1 MAIVQIDHIESSH
14 RCTYDDVPGLPT
26 SLTFQGS
33 YQAPTQQGTNRQGAN
48 RQGANQQGTN
58 HQGATHHGAKVHNRA
73 RTVGLQ
79 FELSVEVGGTEQRDP
94 TGGLA
99 YIDTVH
105 STRLRCIGTRHAV
118 ESANGVSFH
127 VPVEIDTTE
136 GLLFASLV
144 YRFNR
149 FGPAFSFGLHLPED
163 QAIVVRNIRLRGI
176 ISLGDGSWVVTA
188 PGNCLAST
196 MPLELLSTPIGV
208 SPIGGLRG
216 SSGLIHLASD
226 SEHRAV
232 AIWAD
237 DDTEVPEIEISGDP
251 HNVMSVGLVT
261 NFGGDLSGSQSNE
274 IQFLSLDLDVAP
286 WSSFPETFDGWLR
299 SRGLT
304 SPGKPPTWS
313 IGAMM
318 YEAQIGFS
326 VFNEV
331 HQYSPYPEVSDLIAD
346 LDRIQ
351 ALGFSVVQLMP
362 RQPYPS
368 YNVHDYWDID
378 TSYGPIELIRELV
391 NGCHRRNM
399 RIILDVLLHGVLDQE
414 SIQAAADGVRSGPFA
429 SLLASE
435 TNDSFGSDVRDW
447 HNYLIAWSRHI
458 ADFEPYWKAGSPP
471 VSPLIAE
478 HPDWFCRD
486 SNGNVSGVY
495 TKAFDAR
502 NRDWQDYFTSAMS
515 FLMTELDID
524 GFRFDAPTY
533 NDFANWAPWARGR
546 ASTSQLGC
554 IGLFERLRPVLKS
567 IKADALLYTEPSGHA
582 LRRSMDLNYNY
593 DEQWLLTSL
602 TSPETATPWG
612 VRTGKALAAW
622 MRDRDAIL
630 PTGSLTAH
638 HIDSHD
644 TFWWPS
650 WGKKWRREQFTMD
663 QVRLLT
669 VIFGSLP
676 GPMMMFSG
684 GEVGIEDL
692 LPQLAKLKIGDVWQR
707 GEVSWWCSPDTPES
721 VFGITRSVGNE
732 SVSLV
737 ANVGNEPVRF
747 SPSHQLTNAVAQ
759 LTVGSVANI
768 NALGIQLG
776 PNSAIIFT
784 E

>member
-1 MAIVQIDHIESSH
+1 MRIDHVESTH
-14 RCTYDDVPGLPT
+14 VCVFDDETGLLTALTIRGT
-26 SLTFQGS
+26 SNDPATRTISVQLDLT
-33 YQAPTQQGTNRQGAN
+33 
-48 RQGANQQGTN
+48 
-58 HQGATHHGAKVHNRA
+58 
-73 RTVGLQ
+73 
-79 FELSVEVGGTEQRDP
+79 VEVGGTERREA
-94 TGGLA
+94 TGGLE
-99 YIDTVH
+99 YIDTVP
-105 STRLRCIGTRHAV
+105 STGLRCVGASHSV
-118 ESANGVSFH
+118 ESADGLSFL
-127 VPVEIDTTE
+127 VPIEIATAA
-136 GLLFASLV
+136 GLLFGSLV

-149 FGPAFSFGLHLPED
+149 FGPAFSFGLHLPEY
-163 QAIVVRNIRLRGI
+163 QAMVVRNIRLQAVVG
-176 ISLGDGSWVVTA
+176 LGDGEWSVTA
-188 PGNCLAST
+188 PGNCLASAT
-196 MPLELLSTPIGV
+196 PLELVTSPIGV

-216 SSGLIHLASD
+216 SSGLIHLESASAAGAP
-226 SEHRAV
+226 SGKAPARTL

-237 DDTEVPEIEISGDP
+237 DDTEVPEVEISGQSS
-251 HNVMSVGLVT
+251 NVIRVGLAT
-261 NFGGDLSGSQSNE
+261 NFGGDLSASQGND
-274 IQFLSLDLDVAP
+274 IQFLSFDLGVP
-286 WSSFPETFDGWLR
+286 VWSSFPETFDGWMR

-304 SPGKPPTWS
+304 SPGKPPSWS
-313 IGAMM
+313 VGALM

-351 ALGFSVVQLMP
+351 AMGFSVIQLMP

-368 YNVHDYWDID
+368 YNVHDYWDVTI
-378 TSYGPIELIRELV
+378 SYGPIELIKDLV
-391 NGCHRRNM
+391 RGCHERGM

-429 SLLASE
+429 ELLSAE
-435 TNDSFGSDVRDW
+435 TNDSFGSDVKDW

-502 NRDWQDYFTSAMS
+502 NRDWQDYFTRAMS

-554 IGLFERLRPVLKS
+554 IGLFERLRPVLKG

-602 TSPETATPWG
+602 ASPETATPWG
-612 VRTGKALAAW
+612 VRSGKGLAEW
-622 MRDRDAIL
+622 MRDRDAVL
-630 PTGSLTAH
+630 PNGSMTAH

-669 VIFGSLP
+669 VIFGGLP

-684 GEVGIEDL
+684 GEIGIEDL
-692 LPQLAKLKIGDVWQR
+692 LPQLAKLKAGPVWQH
-707 GEVSWWCSPDTPES
+707 GEVSWWCSADTPES
-721 VFGITRSVGNE
+721 VFGLTRTLGTASI
-732 SVSLV
+732 SLV
-737 ANVGNEPVRF
+737 ANIGDDPAHF
-747 SPSHQLTNAVAQ
+747 SPIHSLVGVNQL
-759 LTVGSVANI
+759 LTVGTRASLI
-768 NALGIQLG
+768 GSALDLG
-776 PNSAIIFT
+776 PNSALIYARSIF
-784 E
+784 